1 LVQSIF
7 LEMYKPSPTG
17 KKIDKKKVKR
27 IQTLLKEIARNPF
40 DGIYQVRED
49 GILTAK
55 CDFIEIDSIKQS

>member
-1 LVQSIF
+1 MAWFNLFF
-7 LEMYKPSPTG
+7 LKYTP
-17 KKIDKKKVKR
+17 KIDKKKVNR

-55 CDFIEIDSIKQS
+55 CDFIEIDSIKPS